1 MVHTFIK
8 QEPRGFAQG
17 FMKSFM
23 PAYEQAGQETKQELM
38 RQKLLGESEQRRQ
51 QLLREEQQRLESE
64 NEAFKKLGID
74 LTGTYDPKLRERT
87 LQGLLVSPQTSDE
100 AKAKLLQDQNAYKIV
115 ENSFGK
121 EFANLWIN
129 SGPGAQ
135 TALIN
140 QALDLASRGEDI
152 NKYLRQYGMEEGPK
166 IPSEKTTPEKEYK
179 LDVRGYS
186 PKEVTQYKANL
197 RKENSPIYQEAT
209 TKVKS
214 LEKEIF
220 ALNQL
225 SKLSSKVPEGIFGKL
240 TSGINPMTG
249 ELILPEAANPE
260 TELFVKTVN
269 NFISAAKDTFGARV
283 TNFDL
288 QSFMNRLPKLSN
300 SKEGRDLIIK
310 QMNYLAKLDQLHNNS
325 LREVYR
331 KYGTGNIT
339 PEDAERLA
347 EENIIDKVEK
357 IKTKFDEDQLQQKP
371 LLIPTDEVIAEY
383 MQKYIDPKTG
393 LPDEQAIRKAL
404 LEDGYEL

>member
-23 PAYEQAGQETKQELM
+23 PSYEQAAGETKQELM
-38 RQKLLGESEQRRQ
+38 RQKLLGEEQKRI
-51 QLLREEQQRLESE
+51 EKE
-64 NEAFKKLGID
+64 NEAFKRLGVD
-74 LTGTYDPKLRERT
+74 LTGTYDPKLRERA
-87 LQGLLVSPQTSDE
+87 LQNLLVSPQSAAERE
-100 AKAKLLQDQNAYKIV
+100 AKTLQDQNAYKIV

-121 EFANLWIN
+121 EFADLWIN
-129 SGPGAQ
+129 SSPGAQ

-152 NKYLRQYGMEEGPK
+152 NKYLRQYGLEEGPK
-166 IPSEKTTPEKEYK
+166 LPSEKPIPEKTTPEKGYK
-179 LDVRGYS
+179 LDVRGYT
-186 PKEVTQYKANL
+186 PKDVIKYKSEL
-197 RKENSPIYQEAT
+197 RKENSPIFQDASN
-209 TKVKS
+209 KVKS
-214 LEKEIF
+214 LDREIF

-225 SKLSSKVPEGIFGKL
+225 LKLSPKVPEGIFGKL
-240 TSGINPMTG
+240 TSGVNPMTG

-269 NFISAAKDTFGARV
+269 NFISAAKETFGARV
-283 TNFDL
+283 TDFDL
-288 QSFMNRLPKLSN
+288 KSFMNRLPKLSN
-300 SKEGRDLIIK
+300 TKEGRDLIIK

-325 LREVYR
+325 LRDVYR

-339 PEDAERLA
+339 PEDADRLA
-347 EENIIDKVEK
+347 EENIKDKVAELK
-357 IKTKFDEDQLQQKP
+357 NKFDQDQIDQKT
-371 LLIPTDEVIAEY
+371 LLRPSDEVITEY
-383 MQKYIDPKTG
+383 MQKYIDPNTG

>member
-1 MVHTFIK
+1 MVHTFL
-8 QEPRGFAQG
+8 QQQPRGFGQG
-17 FMKSFM
+17 FAKSFM
-23 PAYEQAGQETKQELM
+23 PAYEQAAGETKQELM
-38 RQKLLGESEQRRQ
+38 RQKLLGEEQKRI
-51 QLLREEQQRLESE
+51 EKE
-64 NEAFKKLGID
+64 NEAFKRLGID
-74 LTGTYDPKLRERT
+74 LTGTYHPKLRERAV
-87 LQGLLVSPQTSDE
+87 QGLLVSPQSAAERE
-100 AKAKLLQDQNAYKIV
+100 AKTLQDQNAYKIV

-121 EFANLWIN
+121 EFADLWIN
-129 SGPGAQ
+129 SSPGAQ

-152 NKYLRQYGMEEGPK
+152 NKYLRQYGLEEGPK
-166 IPSEKTTPEKEYK
+166 LPFEKPIPEKPISEKTTPEKEYE
-179 LDVRGYS
+179 LDVRGYA
-186 PKEVTQYKANL
+186 PKDVIKYKAEL

-240 TSGINPMTG
+240 TSGVNPMTG

-288 QSFMNRLPKLSN
+288 ESFMNRLPKLSN

-325 LREVYR
+325 LRDVYR

-347 EENIIDKVEK
+347 EEKIKDKVTQ
-357 IKTKFDEDQLQQKP
+357 IKTKFDQDQTEQKP
-371 LLIPTDEVIAEY
+371 LLRPSDEVITEY
-383 MQKYIDPKTG
+383 MQKYIDPNTG